1 MTSEHIEEIQ
11 QFIRRYGSANGWA
24 GTPGPTRTDI
34 HQPTSEMYGIPIKLE
49 RHPITEEFP
58 HA

>member
-11 QFIRRYGSANGWA
+11 QFIRRYGSANGWT
-24 GTPGPTRTDI
+24 GTLGQACTYI
-34 HQPTSEMYGIPIKLE
+34 HELLCEMYGIPIKLE
-49 RHPITEEFP
+49 RHPITDEFP